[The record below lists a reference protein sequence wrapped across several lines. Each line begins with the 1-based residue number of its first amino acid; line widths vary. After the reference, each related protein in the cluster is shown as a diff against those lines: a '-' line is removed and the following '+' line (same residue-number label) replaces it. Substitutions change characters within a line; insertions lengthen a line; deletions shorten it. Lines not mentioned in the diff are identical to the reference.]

1 MLMDVQQTPPGS
13 DERAFVDAARRG
25 DRGAFKVLYDRYR
38 DRVYNLVFYSLGE
51 ALWAEDVLQIIFLK
65 IYRGLPGFRY
75 EAALST
81 WIYRIAVNE
90 CQNQLQRR
98 GARHVPLDAILGS
111 EEEFDQS
118 DLPDA
123 SQHERE
129 RNQILRDAVMDL
141 SPKLRSVVVLKYV
154 EGLPYDEIARV
165 LECAPGTVASRLN
178 RALAE
183 LETRLRRSEERR
195 VGKECRSR

>member
-1 MLMDVQQTPPGS
+1 MPMNVREKQPDS
-13 DERAFVDAARRG
+13 DERVLVDAARRE
-25 DRGAFKVLYDRYR
+25 DMGAFKALYERYR

-51 ALWAEDVLQIIFLK
+51 GLWAEDVLQIVFLK

-75 EAALST
+75 EASLST

-98 GARHVPLDAILGS
+98 GAKHVPLDAILGS
-111 EEEFDQS
+111 DDEFDAAE
-118 DLPDA
+118 LPDA
-123 SQHERE
+123 EHLERE
-129 RNQILRDAVMDL
+129 RRQIIRDAVMDL
-141 SPKLRSVVVLKYV
+141 SPKLRGVVVLRYV
-154 EGLPYDEIARV
+154 EDLSYDEIAQV

-183 LETRLRRSEERR
+183 LETRLHPLRRIL
-195 VGKECRSR
+195 

>member
-1 MLMDVQQTPPGS
+1 MLMNVREKQPDFE
-13 DERAFVDAARRG
+13 ERELVDAVRRE
-25 DRGAFKVLYDRYR
+25 DRGAFRALYERYR

-111 EEEFDQS
+111 EEEFDQR

-123 SQHERE
+123 RQHERE
-129 RNQILRDAVMDL
+129 RDQILRDAVMDL

-154 EGLPYDEIARV
+154 EGLAYD
-165 LECAPGTVASRLN
+165 
-178 RALAE
+178 
-183 LETRLRRSEERR
+183 
-195 VGKECRSR
+195 